1 MIIIT
6 QDIFCRIQ
14 TIVKCREWRNPAYPP
29 LSSWIYVYSL
39 YRLWEIKVFTFNAMF
54 FYASARTE
62 QIDVDLLLFSP
73 DLICVFLFPLILILS
88 IVIFFTERR
97 INSGRVL
104 GLNLIGNIQ
113 EPTINKNNSIFQHN
127 RDSTSTL
134 LYFLCLHLHN
144 SCIAKI

>member
-1 MIIIT
+1 MN
-6 QDIFCRIQ
+6 D
-14 TIVKCREWRNPAYPP
+14 RETYYTRHILPALDKRKMQRMAATLLT
-29 LSSWIYVYSL
+29 LSSQIHV
-39 YRLWEIKVFTFNAMF
+39 YRLQEIKVFTFNAMF

-97 INSGRVL
+97 INSGPVL

-134 LYFLCLHLHN
+134 LYFFVF
-144 SCIAKI
+144 APT

>member
-1 MIIIT
+1 MERHIT
-6 QDIFCRIQ
+6 Q
-14 TIVKCREWRNPAYPP
+14 TYNAENGRNPAYQP
-29 LSSWIYVYSL
+29 LGSWIYVYSL
-39 YRLWEIKVFTFNAMF
+39 YRLQEIKVFTFNAMF

-134 LYFLCLHLHN
+134 LYFFVF
-144 SCIAKI
+144 APT

>member
-1 MIIIT
+1 MIERHIT

-14 TIVKCREWRNPAYPP
+14 TIVNAENGRNPAYQP
-29 LSSWIYVYSL
+29 LGSWIYEYSL
-39 YRLWEIKVFTFNAMF
+39 YRLQEIKVFTFNAMF

-113 EPTINKNNSIFQHN
+113 EPTINKNNSIFHHN
-127 RDSTSTL
+127 RGSPSTL
-134 LYFLCLHLHN
+134 LHFYEFLPK
-144 SCIAKI
+144 S

>member
-14 TIVKCREWRNPAYPP
+14 TIVKCREWRTPAYPP

-127 RDSTSTL
+127 RDSTSKPVKMT
-134 LYFLCLHLHN
+134 
-144 SCIAKI
+144 